1 MKSVKIADIRAQ
13 STDQLNDRLVELKK
27 EQFNM
32 RFQRAAGTLEG
43 TARTKQVRREI
54 ARIKT
59 VTHQTA
65 NGAATNAVPAAKAKP
80 AAKKP
85 AAKKTAGGET

>member
-13 STDQLNDRLVELKK
+13 SPDQLKERLVELKK

-43 TARTKQVRREI
+43 TARAKQVRREI

-59 VTHQTA
+59 VAGQPA
-65 NGAATNAVPAAKAKP
+65 NPSTNKGGAAPAKAKP
-80 AAKKP
+80 AKKP